1 MAIELN
7 KVGIEIDGKVYQFY
21 KLSFGFQRKLIEVQS
36 NLNKLQNEVAKK
48 YGIPVEGIVESKEVT
63 DTEKLQIATAGM
75 ELQGVLASLFVNK
88 DEADVLDN
96 FDESNIGELIL
107 ALQ

>member
-1 MAIELN
+1 M
-7 KVGIEIDGKVYQFY
+7 FY
-21 KLSFGFQRKLIEVQS
+21 KISFGFQRRLVEVQS

-48 YGIPVEGIVESKEVT
+48 YDITVEEIIESKEVT
-63 DTEKLQIATAGM
+63 DTEKLLIASTGM
-75 ELQGVLASLFVNK
+75 EIQEVLAALFVNK
-88 DEADVLDN
+88 EEASVLDN